1 MRTQIS
7 SEIGRPTETLPPPFP
22 APTPSDWTGSTFAKC
37 GFGNGTVA
45 IVAGLVASFLAEKIG
60 FVAPFD
66 ASLLLLLVGGA
77 IIYTQWRENY
87 GTADAVA
94 RANSGWDNFKKAWTL
109 VVTSERVMLLG
120 VIQSAFESAMF
131 IFVFMWTPALE
142 SALRTASVSTGVG
155 GAAPAL
161 PHGVVFA
168 GFMVCTMI
176 GSKAYEMMVALRP
189 VEHAARWVFV
199 VASAAL
205 AVPILFGGSHNM
217 VLSGFCVFEVCCGM
231 YWPAAGTMRQKF
243 IQEEVRSTVMNF
255 FRVGLNLIVVLV
267 LINIDYLQTD
277 TVFLLCTL
285 LLTVATLAQ
294 HRLFVLTEQNQSPL
308 DRQRAGLEVG
318 EEMDDVL
325 KQKQPQD

>member
-1 MRTQIS
+1 MIHEHKAQ
-7 SEIGRPTETLPPPFP
+7 GF
-22 APTPSDWTGSTFAKC
+22 ADDWTNSTFAK
-37 GFGNGTVA
+37 GSFGNGVVA
-45 IVAGLVASFLAEKIG
+45 IAAGLVASFLAEKVG

-66 ASLLLLLVGGA
+66 ASLLLLIIGGA
-77 IIYTQWRENY
+77 IIHLNWRENY
-87 GTADAVA
+87 GTADAVV
-94 RANSGWDNFKKAWTL
+94 RANSGWDNFKKAWNL
-109 VVTSERVMLLG
+109 LVTSERVMLLG

-142 SALRTASVSTGVG
+142 SALRAGNVSPGVG

-176 GSKAYEMMVALRP
+176 GSKAFEMMVAVKP

-205 AVPILFGGSHNM
+205 AVPILFGERHNL
-217 VLSGFCVFEVCCGM
+217 VLSGFCVFEVCCGI

-243 IQEEVRSTVMNF
+243 IQEEVRSTVMNV

-267 LINIDYLQTD
+267 LINIDYLAPD

-308 DRQRAGLEVG
+308 DRHRAGLEVG

-325 KQKQPQD
+325 KSKAPHD